1 MNERSTSVESA
12 RNAKTTLNAI
22 VAAFLTALASWMTVA
37 DFSHHGDLLFQS
49 SISIWIAALFV
60 SVLFLAGIVIAA
72 LPKRLVIGVNLL
84 LLSRCAL
91 GFPLNI
97 WLGNTV
103 GSRVA
108 TVAFL
113 LLSLGYLAVSLG
125 RMKSLASRPWMQP
138 KHSIISTVAWLLIGF
153 LSIPVLITGYAYGA
167 QSLLGRY
174 TSLSPKGVNLL
185 ETVFEKDGQ
194 RVHLVGMMHIG
205 DGNYYS
211 DLIKRINAVPPSGG
225 KRLVLTEG
233 VSDRNQIIP
242 EDFANG
248 TTYERWAKQ
257 LGLETQKDLSSP
269 TPDGEPTPDASPR
282 ITWQNAD
289 IDVSDLQERHR
300 KLLVEML
307 KLASSADLSQMFSA
321 DAANISGEQ
330 FEDLLMNGL
339 IISRNDTLMKRF
351 AEAGDGYEE
360 IYIPWGAAHLP
371 DIEKRLLALGY
382 QKAGET
388 TRPVMRFWK

>member
-1 MNERSTSVESA
+1 MIETSTTVEST
-12 RNAKTTLNAI
+12 RNAKTILNAI
-22 VAAFLTALASWMTVA
+22 MAAILTALATWMTVA

-49 SISIWIAALFV
+49 SMSIWIAALFV

-72 LPKRLVIGVNLL
+72 LPKRLFIGVNLL

-97 WLGNTV
+97 WLGNTAA
-103 GSRVA
+103 SQFA

-113 LLSLGYLAVSLG
+113 LLSLAYLVVSLG
-125 RMKSLASRPWMQP
+125 RFKSLASRPWMQP

-153 LSIPVLITGYAYGA
+153 ASIPVLITGYAYGA
-167 QSLLGRY
+167 QNLLGRY
-174 TSLSPKGVNLL
+174 TSISPKGVNLM
-185 ETVFEKDGQ
+185 ETVLEKNGQ
-194 RVHLVGMMHIG
+194 RIHLVGMMHIG
-205 DGNYYS
+205 DGAYYS
-211 DLIKRINAVPPSGG
+211 DLMKRINTVPPSGG

-242 EDFANG
+242 KDFANG
-248 TTYERWAKQ
+248 KTYERWAKM
-257 LGLETQKDLSSP
+257 LGLESQKDLNSP
-269 TPDGEPTPDASPR
+269 APEGEPTPDATPR

-289 IDVSDLQERHR
+289 IDVSDLQEHHR

-307 KLASSADLSQMFSA
+307 KLTSSADLSQMFSA

-339 IISRNDTLMKRF
+339 ILSRNDTLMERF
-351 AEAGDGYEE
+351 TEAGDGFEE

-382 QKAGET
+382 QITGET